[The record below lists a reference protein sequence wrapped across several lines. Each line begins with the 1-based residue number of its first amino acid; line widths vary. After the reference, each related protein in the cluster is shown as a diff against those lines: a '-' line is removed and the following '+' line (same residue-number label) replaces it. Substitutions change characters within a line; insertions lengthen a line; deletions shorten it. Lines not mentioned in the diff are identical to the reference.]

1 MTLADKICTCR
12 RKQGLSQEALAAK
25 LNVSRQAVSK
35 WETGDTE
42 PESGKLAALARTFGV
57 TVDWLLSVDD
67 DQLEEEPYAVQPVSP
82 APQITKIHRAGVFS
96 NLRLGYM
103 GYLVCLSVL
112 LFAEMTVDH
121 HGIPGFSWSIDV
133 AQVINFFDPVL
144 LLTMLASSVL
154 LLCGCKLLPAM
165 AGAFRFMF
173 SKKEYESCS
182 TAQAARYRRGVRTA
196 FLGFVLGGM
205 LSAVSDVIHTI
216 KSMSLAAEVGGA
228 LLYSLDFLVYSLVA
242 LLILLPIE
250 QALKQR

>member
-57 TVDWLLSVDD
+57 TVDWLLSVDN

-82 APQITKIHRAGVFS
+82 TPQITKARRAGVFS
-96 NLRLGYM
+96 NLRIGYM
-103 GYLVCLSVL
+103 GYLVCLSALV
-112 LFAEMTVDH
+112 FAEMTVDYH
-121 HGIPGFSWSIDV
+121 DIPGFSWSIDV
-133 AQVINFFDPVL
+133 AQVVNFFDPVL
-144 LLTMLASSVL
+144 LLTMLTSSVL
-154 LLCGCKLLPAM
+154 LLCGCKLLPSM
-165 AGAFRFMF
+165 VGAFRFMF

-182 TAQAARYRRGVRTA
+182 TAQATRYRRGVRTA

-205 LSAVSDVIHTI
+205 LSVVIDVIDMI
-216 KSMSLAAEVGGA
+216 KSMSLTAEVGGVT
-228 LLYSLDFLVYSLVA
+228 LYSLDFLIYSLVA